1 MGEKLRNNHLDYK
14 GYVVSDIMTNPLKV
28 DGKKV
33 VSLKRENIGDDG
45 VLVGILSVPKNEIE
59 MCLKSSN
66 IENYFLVYDL
76 DIG

>member
-1 MGEKLRNNHLDYK
+1 MDYK